1 MHLQTQQ
8 SANIAYKL
16 KQQLENIRSEK
27 QAYYEYIKVNERND
41 KIELV
46 NGGNEKK
53 STAKNDYQP
62 NNKNRNNEAIW
73 EDNTTLI
80 IGDSM
85 IYGLEEEK
93 MKRKTKI
100 QMFRGSTIDDMYHY
114 ITPLLQKKP
123 KNIILHVGTNNCV
136 KDNSEQI
143 VDKLRN
149 RKDYINSIL
158 LKTKVI
164 FSSLITR
171 LDDVKARL
179 TVLMTNKKS

>member
-1 MHLQTQQ
+1 M
-8 SANIAYKL
+8 
-16 KQQLENIRSEK
+16 
-27 QAYYEYIKVNERND
+27 
-41 KIELV
+41 
-46 NGGNEKK
+46 NGGHEKK

-62 NNKNRNNEAIW
+62 NNKNINNEAIW

-100 QMFRGSTIDDMYHY
+100 RMFRGSTIDDMYHY
-114 ITPLLQKKP
+114 MTPLLQKKP

-149 RKDYINSIL
+149 LKDYINSIL
-158 LKTKVI
+158 PKTKVI

-171 LDDVKARL
+171 LDDAKARL
-179 TVLMTNKKS
+179 AVLMTNKKIMNLGIMEIINNDNINEIYLGKKGLHGTGKLAVNFINCVKTLL